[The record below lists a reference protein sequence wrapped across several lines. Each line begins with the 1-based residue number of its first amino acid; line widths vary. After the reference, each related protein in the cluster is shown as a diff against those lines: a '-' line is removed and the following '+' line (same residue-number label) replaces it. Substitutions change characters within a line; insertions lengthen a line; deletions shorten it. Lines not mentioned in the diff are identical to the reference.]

1 MQIGNR
7 DLVIRPVR
15 LDDAQAIHEIRIQ
28 PRVVWGTLSLPST
41 TLEGVRQRLQS
52 PEPNTHSYVAELGG
66 KVVGMIG
73 IHGKTGRKSHCA
85 GIGMMVHDAY
95 QGKGV
100 GTALMAAAI
109 DLADRWLG
117 ILRLELDVYPDN
129 ESAVKLYKKM
139 GFVEEG
145 IQGKAVFRDGEF
157 VDLIMMARF
166 RPEAF

>member
-1 MQIGNR
+1 MQNSNPGVI
-7 DLVIRPVR
+7 IRPIR
-15 LDDAQAIHEIRIQ
+15 LDDIPAIHEIRIQ
-28 PRVVWGTLSLPST
+28 PRVVWGTLSLPSI

-52 PEPNTHSYVAELGG
+52 PEPNTHYLVAELDG

-95 QGKGV
+95 QGRGI

-117 ILRLELDVYPDN
+117 LMRLELDVYPDN
-129 ESAVKLYKKM
+129 EPARRLYRKM

-145 IQGKAVFRDGEF
+145 VQKKAVFRDGQY
-157 VDLIMMARF
+157 VDLVMMARF
-166 RPEAF
+166 RPGTF